1 MAQVGKKA
9 FVVKMPAKVVS
20 ERFQRELNEEQL
32 AVVTHGKGPALVIAG
47 AGSGKTRAL
56 TYRVAF
62 LIEQGTTPSAIV
74 LVTFTKKAAEE
85 MTRRAERVSGGK
97 TQGLLAGTFHHLSNL
112 FLRKYAQILGYN
124 NNFSII
130 DRDDQLSLF
139 RLIMGQAIPK
149 DQKTRYPKASEF
161 SDMYSTAI
169 NQEKQVEDLVKEK
182 YPDYTRLV
190 PEIKKILQA
199 YHDKK
204 RETNVMDFDD
214 LLLNFLVLL
223 RTDPVA
229 DKLRKGIHH
238 VLVDEFQDV
247 NAIQADIVY
256 ELSKDADSLV
266 VVGDDA
272 QAIYSFRGA
281 NLKHMLKFPERY
293 PGAQIYK
300 LETNYRSHPEILALA
315 NASILH
321 NAEQFKK
328 ELRTSRPSGEKPA
341 VCPCPNQDV
350 EAYFVCQKIL
360 QFRDEDVPLH
370 EMAVLFRAN
379 SHRIAL
385 EKALVES
392 NIPYVVRAGMR
403 FFEQAHIKDTL
414 AYLIIMTNPKD
425 EVQWTRVLTM
435 HPGVGETAAQKV
447 IATFIRDPNPME
459 KFVSLN
465 LEQIL
470 RGMRVRGQ
478 GKVALGELQQFLL
491 KNIFNPADHK
501 QLPTE
506 QWPDL
511 PALLDTIIQ
520 HVKPFLTTKYE
531 NWADREADL
540 HELVN
545 FGAKYHD
552 ITAFLSDILTIMSF
566 KGETLLEGSEIEE
579 ERPLVLSTIHQAK
592 GLEWQAVFVINLV
605 EGGLPISRAI
615 GEEEAIEEERRLFYV
630 ACTRAKDYLFLSY
643 PLFSPRYYVQDVIGH
658 ASRFIEEIRDVK
670 VFEEWEIET

>member
-1 MAQVGKKA
+1 MGKKT
-9 FVVKMPAKVVS
+9 FKVKLPAQPVS
-20 ERFQRELNEEQL
+20 DRFRKELNEEQC
-32 AVVTHGKGPALVIAG
+32 AVATHNQGPALVIAG

-56 TYRVAF
+56 TYRVAY
-62 LIEQGTTPSAIV
+62 LIEQGVSPDGIV

-85 MTRRAERVSGGK
+85 MTRRANKVSGGR
-97 TQGLLAGTFHHLSNL
+97 TQGLLAGTFHHLCNL
-112 FLRKYAQILGYN
+112 FLRKYAQVLGYT

-139 RLIMGQAIPK
+139 RLIMGHAIPQ

-169 NQEKQVEDLVKEK
+169 NQEKQVEEIVKEE
-182 YPDYTRLV
+182 YPDYTKLV

-223 RTDPVA
+223 RTESVSN
-229 DKLRKGIHH
+229 KIRIKH

-247 NAIQADIVY
+247 NSIQADIVY
-256 ELSKDADSLV
+256 ELGKDSESLV

-281 NLKHMLKFPERY
+281 NLSHMLKFPDRY
-293 PGAQIYK
+293 PGTKIYK
-300 LETNYRSHPEILALA
+300 LETNYRSRPEILALA
-315 NASILH
+315 NASIGH
-321 NAEQFKK
+321 NVEQFKK
-328 ELRTSRPSGEKPA
+328 ELRTTRPKGEKPGL
-341 VCPCPNQDV
+341 CPCANQEV
-350 EAYFVCQKIL
+350 EAYFACQKIL
-360 QFRDEDVPLH
+360 QLRDEGIPLH
-370 EMAVLFRAN
+370 EQAVLFRAA
-379 SHRIAL
+379 SHRITL

-435 HPGVGETAAQKV
+435 HPGIGETAAQKV
-447 IATFIRDPNPME
+447 ITTFIGDPNPVE

-465 LEQIL
+465 LEQAL
-470 RGMRVRGQ
+470 SGKRVQAQ
-478 GKVALGELQQFLL
+478 GKTALVTLQKFLVDT
-491 KNIFNPADHK
+491 IFNPVDHK

-506 QWPDL
+506 EWPGI
-511 PALLDTIIQ
+511 PALLDKVIQ
-520 HVKPFLTTKYE
+520 HITPFLQTKYE
-531 NWADREADL
+531 NWGDREADL
-540 HELVN
+540 RELVN
-545 FGAKYHD
+545 FGAKYKD
-552 ITAFLSDILTIMSF
+552 ISAFLSDILTIMSF
-566 KGETLLEGSEIEE
+566 KGETLLEGSDIEE
-579 ERPLVLSTIHQAK
+579 EKPLVLSTIHQAK

-605 EGGLPISRAI
+605 EGGLPISRSI
-615 GEEEAIEEERRLFYV
+615 GDDAAIEEERRLFYV
-630 ACTRAKDYLFLSY
+630 ACTRAKDHLFLTY
-643 PLFSPRYYVQDVIGH
+643 PQFSPRFYVSDVIGH
-658 ASRFIEEIRDVK
+658 PSRFVEEIRDAK
-670 VFEEWEIET
+670 VFDEWEINT

>member
-1 MAQVGKKA
+1 MTLLGKKT
-9 FVVKMPAKVVS
+9 FIVKVPVKPVS
-20 ERFQRELNEEQL
+20 DRFHKELNAEQL
-32 AVVTHGKGPALVIAG
+32 AVVTHRKGPALVIAG

-56 TYRVAF
+56 TYRVAY
-62 LIEQGTTPSAIV
+62 LIEQGCSPASIV

-85 MTRRAERVSGGK
+85 MTRRVERVSGGK
-97 TQGLLAGTFHHLSNL
+97 TQGLLAGTFHHLCNL
-112 FLRKYAQILGYN
+112 FLRKYAQALGYS

-161 SDMYSTAI
+161 SDIYSTAL
-169 NQEKQVEDLVKEK
+169 NQEKQVEDIVKTE
-182 YPDYTRLV
+182 YPDYTRVV
-190 PEIKKILQA
+190 PEIKKILQG

-223 RTDPVA
+223 RTETVS
-229 DKLRKGIHH
+229 DKVRKGIRH

-247 NAIQADIVY
+247 NAIQADIVF
-256 ELSKDADSLV
+256 ELSKGAESLV

-281 NLKHMLKFPERY
+281 NFKHMLKFTERY
-293 PGAQIYK
+293 PGTQTYK
-300 LETNYRSHPEILALA
+300 LETNYRSRPEILALA
-315 NASILH
+315 NASISH
-321 NAEQFKK
+321 NLEQFEK
-328 ELRTSRPSGEKPA
+328 ELRTSRSRGEKPA
-341 VCPCPNQDV
+341 LCPCPTQDV
-350 EAYFVCQKIL
+350 EAYFICQKIL
-360 QFRDEDVPLH
+360 QFRHEGIPLH
-370 EMAVLFRAN
+370 EIAVLFRAN

-414 AYLIIMTNPKD
+414 AYLIILTNPKD

-435 HPGVGETAAQKV
+435 HPGVGETAAQKI
-447 IATFIRDPNPME
+447 IATFIQNPNPME
-459 KFVSLN
+459 KFVSEN
-465 LEQIL
+465 LDHTL
-470 RGMRVRGQ
+470 SGMRVRVQ
-478 GKVALGELQQFLL
+478 GKLALGALQQFFL
-491 KNIFNPADHK
+491 KHIFNPADRT
-501 QLPTE
+501 QLPTDK
-506 QWPDL
+506 WPDL

-520 HVKPFLTTKYE
+520 YITPFLSTKYE

-566 KGETLLEGSEIEE
+566 KGETLLEGSEIEQ

-615 GEEEAIEEERRLFYV
+615 GEDAAIEEERRLFYV

-643 PLFSPRYYVQDVIGH
+643 PQFSPRFYVQDVFGH
-658 ASRFIEEIRDVK
+658 PSRFLEEIRELK
-670 VFEEWEIET
+670 VFDEWEIET